1 MLFRFTLGTL
11 LYNGEQMKTIV
22 FDFVCDTAVA
32 IVAEAG
38 TDPDSLVDQ
47 AIQKLIDQLSS
58 GQAEVNCDN
67 VYDPDTGR
75 YGHPDNIY
83 EDLKI

>member
-1 MLFRFTLGTL
+1 MTRT
-11 LYNGEQMKTIV
+11 KKDIV
-22 FDFVCDTAVA
+22 FDFVCDTAGA

-38 TDPDSLVDQ
+38 TNPDDLREQ
-47 AIQKLIDQLSS
+47 AIQKLIEQLSS
-58 GQAEVNCDN
+58 GQAEVHCDN

-75 YGHPDNIY
+75 YGHPDNVY